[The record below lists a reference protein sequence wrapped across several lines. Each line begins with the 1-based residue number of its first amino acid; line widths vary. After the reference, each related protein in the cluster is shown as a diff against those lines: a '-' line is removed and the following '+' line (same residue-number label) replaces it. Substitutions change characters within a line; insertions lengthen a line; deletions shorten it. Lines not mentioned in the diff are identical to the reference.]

1 MTLTS
6 ESNIHV
12 TSNDESY
19 IVNNYVNNSSENEDF
34 EVSTGERSDNKQ
46 KSTTT
51 LWKRKFKPNSRED
64 CALKGEVCHKFP
76 ENVRP
81 IGD

>member
-34 EVSTGERSDNKQ
+34 WSFNWQ
-46 KSTTT
+46 KK
-51 LWKRKFKPNSRED
+51 WQ
-64 CALKGEVCHKFP
+64 
-76 ENVRP
+76 
-81 IGD
+81 